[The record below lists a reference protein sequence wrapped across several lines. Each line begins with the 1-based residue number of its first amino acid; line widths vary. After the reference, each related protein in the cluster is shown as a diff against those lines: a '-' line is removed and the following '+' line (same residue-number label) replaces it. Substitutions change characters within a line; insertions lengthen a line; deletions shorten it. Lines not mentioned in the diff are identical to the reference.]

1 MQENGTCAGI
11 VLNGCG
17 HGVSSLTRQFLLWKQ
32 YEKKLSVNFIKNY
45 QLKKQH
51 KFVKLLTIFFRASA
65 GCVYMTNDRFT
76 VALQYADTSIANN
89 LDDIMSYV
97 NNTGMVGFY

>member
-1 MQENGTCAGI
+1 MEIIRKETVCE
-11 VLNGCG
+11 L
-17 HGVSSLTRQFLLWKQ
+17 
-32 YEKKLSVNFIKNY
+32 YKNY

>member
-1 MQENGTCAGI
+1 MEIIRKETVCE
-11 VLNGCG
+11 L
-17 HGVSSLTRQFLLWKQ
+17 
-32 YEKKLSVNFIKNY
+32 YKKY
-45 QLKKQH
+45 QLKKHH
-51 KFVKLLTIFFRASA
+51 KFVELLKIYFRASA

>member
-1 MQENGTCAGI
+1 MEILRKETVCE
-11 VLNGCG
+11 L
-17 HGVSSLTRQFLLWKQ
+17 
-32 YEKKLSVNFIKNY
+32 YKKLPIK
-45 QLKKQH
+45 KAT
-51 KFVKLLTIFFRASA
+51 VKLLTIFFRASA